1 MQDKRSWQVKGEKIY
16 EEYKGEVDEEQSR
29 KIQSLAVSQRDR
41 GIKVFIC
48 PVGEERGS
56 CEISKVSVDLKKN

>member
-48 PVGEERGS
+48 PGEERGS
-56 CEISKVSVDLKKN
+56 CEISKVSVD